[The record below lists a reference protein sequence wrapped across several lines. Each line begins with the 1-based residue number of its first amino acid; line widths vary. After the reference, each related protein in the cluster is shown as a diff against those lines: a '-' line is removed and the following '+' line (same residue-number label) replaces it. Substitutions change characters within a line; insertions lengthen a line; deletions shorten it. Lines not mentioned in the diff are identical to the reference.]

1 MASIG
6 SNLKSRAGGRH
17 LEDTGAPLGGDPRQ
31 PLGWRRARARVG
43 PMAVS
48 TELAGMGGLAVVD
61 PIPSHR
67 SATSRDD

>member
-1 MASIG
+1 
-6 SNLKSRAGGRH
+6 
-17 LEDTGAPLGGDPRQ
+17 
-31 PLGWRRARARVG
+31 
-43 PMAVS
+43 MAVS